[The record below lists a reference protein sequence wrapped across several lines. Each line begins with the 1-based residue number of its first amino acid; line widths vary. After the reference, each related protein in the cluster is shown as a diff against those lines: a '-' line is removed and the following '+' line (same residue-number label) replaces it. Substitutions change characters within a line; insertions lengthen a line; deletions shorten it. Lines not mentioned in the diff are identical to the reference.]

1 MIQWEILNWDRRE
14 AGSKLYFQKL
24 EGNMSVSATI
34 ASGEWYYYGYCGIND
49 YHRTKEQLWKKMAFL
64 KAEAGGS
71 ETSSVCLPKHCS
83 KL

>member
-1 MIQWEILNWDRRE
+1 MIQWENLNRDRRE
-14 AGSKLYFQKL
+14 AGSRLYFQKL
-24 EGNMSVSATI
+24 EGNMSVSATV
-34 ASGEWYYYGYCGIND
+34 ASGERYYYGYCGIND

-71 ETSSVCLPKHCS
+71 ETSFVCLLKHGS